1 MARKHADI
9 DASELDAPD
18 READGG
24 FQRDG
29 LFVFDAEPMVRNWPV
44 KVRVPA
50 EGGSFVH
57 HQVRMDFAWLDLA
70 GYERL
75 VQDVTE
81 YAKANPESGQAGGLG
96 APGDPLL
103 PVVQEEA
110 VVIID
115 DYYAW
120 DGCSRAVHDT
130 LSRVLKARRAL
141 ARELAREPTH
151 EELAKALELSTDG
164 LRQILRYFETPLS
177 LDAPLHDDGEA
188 TLGDR
193 VEDPDADD
201 PLAPMAEEELE
212 GTTRQALAELPERE
226 AYVLRRRF
234 GLGCHEAETLE
245 QIGRELDVTRESVR
259 QIQLRA
265 LRRLRRRNAFEGFV
279 S

>member
-9 DASELDAPD
+9 DAIELDAPD

-103 PVVQEEA
+103 PVVQGWSGIGQAKGGELVYSEA
-110 VVIID
+110 
-115 DYYAW
+115 AKAQLLARPTM
-120 DGCSRAVHDT
+120 RAAIFEALWAMVAGIAEKNSETPRDAGQP
-130 LSRVLKARRAL
+130 LSRSARRAT
-141 ARELAREPTH
+141 AKK
-151 EELAKALELSTDG
+151 LAKALKATD
-164 LRQILRYFETPLS
+164 
-177 LDAPLHDDGEA
+177 
-188 TLGDR
+188 
-193 VEDPDADD
+193 
-201 PLAPMAEEELE
+201 
-212 GTTRQALAELPERE
+212 
-226 AYVLRRRF
+226 
-234 GLGCHEAETLE
+234 
-245 QIGRELDVTRESVR
+245 
-259 QIQLRA
+259 
-265 LRRLRRRNAFEGFV
+265 
-279 S
+279 